1 MTNKVLA
8 VAMAAAL
15 SLPAVALA
23 ADSTKR
29 IDKRQENQEK
39 RIDQGVESGKL
50 TDKEAKN
57 LEKGQEHV
65 QKLEDKALA
74 DGKVTKL
81 EKAKI
86 EHAQNKQ
93 SRKIVRKKH
102 NAKTTETAK

>member
-1 MTNKVLA
+1 MIHKVLA
-8 VAMAAAL
+8 VAMAATLA
-15 SLPAVALA
+15 LPAIALTA
-23 ADSTKR
+23 ESTKR

-39 RIDQGVESGKL
+39 RIDTGVETGKL
-50 TDKEAKN
+50 TEKEAKN

-74 DGKVTKL
+74 DGKVTKG
-81 EKAKI
+81 EKARI

-102 NAKTTETAK
+102 NAKTTETVK